1 MVGYGVLSST
11 GAKPMARE
19 EEDKNQTLSRLR
31 IMRARKLED
40 RFVLCIKNEDCDDL
54 QPRKIYRVLPD
65 EASAADGYI
74 RVIDESGEDYLY
86 PQDYFVYI
94 ELPQAARK
102 ALLSAA

>member
-1 MVGYGVLSST
+1 MNET
-11 GAKPMARE
+11 
-19 EEDKNQTLSRLR
+19 
-31 IMRARKLED
+31 KLD
-40 RFVLCIKNEDCDDL
+40 SRFVLCIKNDDCDDL
-54 QPRKIYRVLPD
+54 EPRKIYRVLPD

-86 PQDYFVYI
+86 PQDYFVDI